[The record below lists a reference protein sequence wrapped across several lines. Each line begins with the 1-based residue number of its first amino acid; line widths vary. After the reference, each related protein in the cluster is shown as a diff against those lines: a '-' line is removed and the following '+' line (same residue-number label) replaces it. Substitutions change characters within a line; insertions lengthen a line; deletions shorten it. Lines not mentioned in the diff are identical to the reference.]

1 MDKERSLT
9 IEEMDS
15 EIKEFCAQYAGTSIG
30 QSIYRKRVNTYDTD
44 FDGIREIWEEVQ
56 DA

>member
-1 MDKERSLT
+1 MDEKRCLT

-30 QSIYRKRVNTYDTD
+30 QSIYHKRLNIYDTD

-56 DA
+56 NV

>member
-1 MDKERSLT
+1 MSKEHNLT

-15 EIKEFCAQYAGTSIG
+15 EIKEFCSQYAGTAIG
-30 QSIYRKRVNTYDTD
+30 QSIYRKRVDTYDTD

-56 DA
+56 NA

>member
-1 MDKERSLT
+1 MKKEHKLT
-9 IEEMDS
+9 IGEMDS

-30 QSIYRKRVNTYDTD
+30 QSIDHKRLNTYDTD

-56 DA
+56 NV

>member
-1 MDKERSLT
+1 MDEKRSLT

-30 QSIYRKRVNTYDTD
+30 QSIYHKRLNTYDTD

-56 DA
+56 NV